1 LNSALPNELRRNRT
15 TKAAPMGQLNHLA
28 DRSVDLEAILPW
40 RRT

>member
-1 LNSALPNELRRNRT
+1 MGDASPERAPARE
-15 TKAAPMGQLNHLA
+15 KPIPMGELDHLA